1 MNETNNTNGG
11 PGTEAKA
18 PHVIDFK
25 GTAIAQGLWAIE
37 VDELQR
43 VGNAA
48 YQLGRSER
56 DAEAKRVQAA
66 NEALSARVEQLREAL
81 EASHQLLR
89 TKAPSEGEVAQLREA
104 LKLASQDQASVA
116 TALRCEP
123 GERVEDTVR
132 AVAGILRKTCAV
144 LGIHDEDATDIPGM
158 VSKLCSLRAEV
169 VKAFGEGA
177 DEHFGVVHARR
188 IDDEVERATRR
199 IDAARLRAVADLD
212 FERSDFAARRN
223 RVIAETEVRV
233 RKACADQ
240 INAAQACIDRATK
253 EHEAERVELN
263 ARIAEVE
270 KQRDGSRE
278 AHNGTLAVQTK
289 TVEAL
294 RNCREKLAKE
304 REAMR
309 VLVFNLR
316 TITLA
321 NREEG
326 TLAAVQRV
334 VAERDAALRATQLR
348 SVDIFGRDGI
358 RIGDIVCTMPAGTFS
373 VGP

>member
-18 PHVIDFK
+18 PHVLDFN
-25 GTAIAQGLWAIE
+25 GTEIRPGLWAIE
-37 VDELQR
+37 ADELQR
-43 VGNAA
+43 VGNTA
-48 YQLGRSER
+48 YQAGRMER
-56 DAEAKRVQAA
+56 A
-66 NEALSARVEQLREAL
+66 
-81 EASHQLLR
+81 
-89 TKAPSEGEVAQLREA
+89 GEVDQLREA
-104 LKLASQDQASVA
+104 LKTASQDQASVA
-116 TALRCEP
+116 AALRCEP

-321 NREEG
+321 NHDEA
-326 TLAAVQRV
+326 TLDAVQRV
-334 VAERDAALRATQLR
+334 VAERDDAVGRAALRAIPLR

-358 RIGDIVCTMPAGTFS
+358 KIGDIVCMPDGTFA

>member
-18 PHVIDFK
+18 PHVLDFN
-25 GTAIAQGLWAIE
+25 GTEIRPGLWAIE
-37 VDELQR
+37 ADELQR
-43 VGNAA
+43 VGNTA
-48 YQLGRSER
+48 YQAGRMER
-56 DAEAKRVQAA
+56 A
-66 NEALSARVEQLREAL
+66 
-81 EASHQLLR
+81 
-89 TKAPSEGEVAQLREA
+89 GEVDQLREA
-104 LKLASQDQASVA
+104 LKTASQDQASVA
-116 TALRCEP
+116 AALRCEP

-158 VSKLCSLRAEV
+158 VSKLCALRSEV